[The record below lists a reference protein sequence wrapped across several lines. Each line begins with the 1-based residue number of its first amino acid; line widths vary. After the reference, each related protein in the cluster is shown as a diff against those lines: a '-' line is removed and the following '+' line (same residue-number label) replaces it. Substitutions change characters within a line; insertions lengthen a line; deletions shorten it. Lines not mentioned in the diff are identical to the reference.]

1 MDKDARAARL
11 DAAWGTYENQMRRLR
26 VWARQWP
33 ISEKRLSRRIIE
45 RETRLRAEVIEI
57 ETHDPGI
64 VALLAKMGF
73 TRDE

>member
-33 ISEKRLSRRIIE
+33 ISEKRLIRRESR
-45 RETRLRAEVIEI
+45 LHAEVIEI

-73 TRDE
+73 ERSE